1 MEKAYFYGIF
11 VLCLAHLKSTA
22 AHTAALPPPLL
33 PGPQRDA
40 DAGTQFILKMFM
52 SLNPDPK
59 KIIYSHFTCATDTDN
74 IRFVFDVVK
83 DHILQGNLEDYNL
96 V

>member
-1 MEKAYFYGIF
+1 MIF
-11 VLCLAHLKSTA
+11 SFRPSS
-22 AHTAALPPPLL
+22 PPP
-33 PGPQRDA
+33 GPPRDA
-40 DAGTQFILKMFM
+40 EAGMKFILNMFVT
-52 SLNPDPK
+52 LNPNEK

-74 IRFVFDVVK
+74 IRFVFHAVK

>member
-1 MEKAYFYGIF
+1 MSRTPEAPP
-11 VLCLAHLKSTA
+11 LA
-22 AHTAALPPPLL
+22 PPPL

-40 DAGTQFILKMFM
+40 DAGTKFILKMFV

-74 IRFVFDVVK
+74 IRFVFHAVK